1 MDLLDDASS
10 TSSSM
15 EIDHAVQPARK
26 ARKLLSLAAV
36 LPPSILEELTQQ
48 RGNDDDSSDDD
59 DDDDDDRLETKS
71 RPVSKDGISNLLAEL
86 QAVRPG
92 IHLLPS
98 SKVQGRSTTDLGTA
112 FLQTTTV
119 VQKGNKVRNI
129 HHEDYTNGNDGE
141 TELPIRAPHV
151 VKRLSTVRP
160 VIQSSAPIVAI
171 ESTVRPIIEA
181 APAIVME
188 STASIVPQRSA
199 ISISETNRTEST
211 QPNDDTNRKRSR
223 RGKEKALRNGDFQ
236 ALQVTHYVEQANPDA
251 YVPDPETYAVPQH
264 GIKVV
269 PTAMYDPKAG
279 TATNLAAGKGRGK
292 NQIHHLMA
300 SAANLELQ
308 RARGMAGTSN
318 ASNHRANAKQKYG
331 W

>member
-10 TSSSM
+10 TSSSV
-15 EIDHAVQPARK
+15 EKVEEKEVIDGRK

-36 LPPSILEELTQQ
+36 LSQSILDELTQQ
-48 RGNDDDSSDDD
+48 RGNDDSSDDD
-59 DDDDDDRLETKS
+59 ERPQSKR
-71 RPVSKDGISNLLAEL
+71 RPVSKDGISNFLAEL

-92 IHLLPS
+92 NYSLPS
-98 SKVQGRSTTDLGTA
+98 NSKAKGTTDLGTA
-112 FLQTTTV
+112 FLQTSTV
-119 VQKGNKVRNI
+119 IQKGNTVRNI
-129 HHEDYTNGNDGE
+129 HQEESTSTSNGE

-151 VKRLSTVRP
+151 VKRLSTIRP
-160 VIQSSAPIVAI
+160 VIQAAPTIAP
-171 ESTVRPIIEA
+171 ESTVRPVVSI
-181 APAIVME
+181 APAVAME
-188 STASIVPQRSA
+188 SMVAAVPESSA
-199 ISISETNRTEST
+199 ESVTEPHHTEST
-211 QPNDDTNRKRSR
+211 QTNDDTNRKRSR
-223 RGKEKALRNGDFQ
+223 RDMEKALRKGDFQ
-236 ALQVTHYVEQANPDA
+236 TLQVTHYVEQANPDA

-318 ASNHRANAKQKYG
+318 ASSHRANAKQKYG